1 MPQRYQEN
9 RAKSVLF
16 TLYAVPNEH
25 FQERDMTQAANLWLY
40 FIVVFGVV
48 ALPGLDMA
56 FVMGSSMLGGRRAG
70 MAAVSGIVVGGF
82 CHLCM
87 GALGVAVVLQVWPP
101 LFKLMLLGGAVY
113 IAWMGYT
120 LLRSDSIFH
129 PTPGAEAMAD
139 GVIFRRALTTSLL
152 NPKAYIFMLAIFP
165 QFLRPGQGPLWVQS
179 GVLGGITALTQLGVY
194 GALAYAA
201 SGASGWFAAHPAAS
215 TVAARIMG
223 LLLIATAILSASQV

>member
-1 MPQRYQEN
+1 
-9 RAKSVLF
+9 
-16 TLYAVPNEH
+16 
-25 FQERDMTQAANLWLY
+25 MTQAANLWLY

-56 FVMGSSMLGGRRAG
+56 FVMGSSMLGGRRSG
-70 MAAVSGIVVGGF
+70 MAAVGGIVVGGF

-87 GALGVAVVLQVWPP
+87 GALGVAVVLQYWPP
-101 LFKLMLLGGAVY
+101 LFKIMLLGGAAY

-129 PTPGAEAMAD
+129 PAPGAEALAN

-165 QFLRPGQGPLWVQS
+165 QFLRPDDGPLWVQS

-201 SGASGWFAAHPAAS
+201 SGASGWFAAHPAAA

-223 LLLIATAILSASQV
+223 LLLIATAALSVSQL

>member
-1 MPQRYQEN
+1 
-9 RAKSVLF
+9 
-16 TLYAVPNEH
+16 
-25 FQERDMTQAANLWLY
+25 MTQAANLWLY
-40 FIVVFGVV
+40 FIVVFGAV

-56 FVMGSSMLGGRRAG
+56 FVMGSSMLGGRRSG
-70 MAAVSGIVVGGF
+70 MAAVGGIVVGGF

-87 GALGVAVVLQVWPP
+87 GALGVAVVLQYWPP
-101 LFKLMLLGGAVY
+101 LFKIMLLGGAAY

-129 PTPGAEAMAD
+129 PAPGAEALAN

-165 QFLRPGQGPLWVQS
+165 QFLRPDDGPLWVQS
-179 GVLGGITALTQLGVY
+179 GVFGGITALTQLGVY

-201 SGASGWFAAHPAAS
+201 SGASGWFAAHPAAA

-223 LLLIATAILSASQV
+223 LLLIATAALSVSQL

>member
-1 MPQRYQEN
+1 
-9 RAKSVLF
+9 
-16 TLYAVPNEH
+16 
-25 FQERDMTQAANLWLY
+25 MTQAANLWLY

-70 MAAVSGIVVGGF
+70 MAAVGGIVVGGF

-101 LFKLMLLGGAVY
+101 LFKLMLLGGAAY

-215 TVAARIMG
+215 TAAARIMG
-223 LLLIATAILSASQV
+223 LLLIATATLSASQV

>member
-1 MPQRYQEN
+1 MNQ
-9 RAKSVLF
+9 
-16 TLYAVPNEH
+16 T
-25 FQERDMTQAANLWLY
+25 ANLWLY
-40 FIVVFGVV
+40 FVVVFGVI

-56 FVMGSSMLGGRRAG
+56 FVMGSSMLGGRRSG
-70 MAAVSGIVVGGF
+70 MAAVGGIIAGGF

-87 GALGVAVVLQVWPP
+87 GALGVAMVLQYWPP
-101 LFKLMLLGGAVY
+101 LFKIMLLTGAVY
-113 IAWMGYT
+113 IAWMGWS
-120 LLRSDSIFH
+120 LLRSDSVFH
-129 PTPGAEAMAD
+129 PAPGAEAMAD
-139 GVIFRRALTTSLL
+139 AVIFRRALTTSLL

-165 QFLRPGQGPLWVQS
+165 QFLKPGQGPLWVQS

-223 LLLIATAILSASQV
+223 ALLMLTAVLSASQAWAMA

>member
-1 MPQRYQEN
+1 
-9 RAKSVLF
+9 
-16 TLYAVPNEH
+16 
-25 FQERDMTQAANLWLY
+25 MTQAANLWLY
-40 FIVVFGVV
+40 FIVVFGVI

-56 FVMGSSMLGGRRAG
+56 FVMGSSMLGGRRSG
-70 MAAVSGIVVGGF
+70 MAAVAGIIAGGF

-87 GALGVAVVLQVWPP
+87 GALGVAVVLQYWPP

-113 IAWMGYT
+113 IAWMGYG

-129 PTPGAEAMAD
+129 PAPGAEAMSDA
-139 GVIFRRALTTSLL
+139 VIFRRALTTSLL

-165 QFLRPGQGPLWVQS
+165 QFLRPGQGPLWLQS
-179 GVLGGITALTQLGVY
+179 GLLGGITALTQLGVY

-201 SGASGWFAAHPAAS
+201 SGASGWFATHPAEA

-223 LLLIATAILSASQV
+223 LLLIATAILSACQL

>member
-1 MPQRYQEN
+1 M
-9 RAKSVLF
+9 S
-16 TLYAVPNEH
+16 
-25 FQERDMTQAANLWLY
+25 QAANLWLY
-40 FIVVFGVV
+40 FIVVFGVI

-56 FVMGSSMLGGRRAG
+56 FVMGSSMLGGRRSG
-70 MAAVSGIVVGGF
+70 MAAVAGIIAGGV

-87 GALGVAVVLQVWPP
+87 GALGVALVLQYWPP
-101 LFKLMLLGGAVY
+101 LYKLMLLGGAVY
-113 IAWMGYT
+113 IGWMGYQ

-129 PTPGAEAMAD
+129 PAPGAEAMAD
-139 GVIFRRALTTSLL
+139 AVIFRRALTTSLL

-165 QFLRPGQGPLWVQS
+165 QFLRPGDGPIWVQS

-201 SGASGWFAAHPAAS
+201 SGASGWFARHPAAA

-223 LLLIATAILSASQV
+223 VLLIATAILSASQA